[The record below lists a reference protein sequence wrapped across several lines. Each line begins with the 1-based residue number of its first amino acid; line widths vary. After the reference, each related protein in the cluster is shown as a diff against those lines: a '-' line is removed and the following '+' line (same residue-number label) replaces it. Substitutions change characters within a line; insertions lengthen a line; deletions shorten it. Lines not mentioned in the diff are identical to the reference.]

1 MSFIEITYS
10 DLYDLIFKFE
20 SNKFSNQLKTPQ
32 CNFVIVNKSSY
43 QGSYGGI
50 FHKDH
55 MNSFTHPFIYDFI
68 DPYYII
74 VWWQIPCTKVG
85 DLSLTKNEQAVVTP
99 SMYQQ
104 MRKSSIYEPIK
115 SSYYH

>member
-1 MSFIEITYS
+1 MSFVEIQYS
-10 DLYDLIFKFE
+10 DLYDLIYKFE
-20 SNKFSNQLKTPQ
+20 NKNFSNQLKTPD

-50 FHKDH
+50 YHKDQI
-55 MNSFTHPFIYDFI
+55 NFFKHPFIYDFI
-68 DPYYII
+68 DPIYII
-74 VWWQIPCTKVG
+74 VWWQIPCANVG

-104 MRKSSIYEPIK
+104 MRKSSTYQPIK
-115 SSYYH
+115 SSYHF